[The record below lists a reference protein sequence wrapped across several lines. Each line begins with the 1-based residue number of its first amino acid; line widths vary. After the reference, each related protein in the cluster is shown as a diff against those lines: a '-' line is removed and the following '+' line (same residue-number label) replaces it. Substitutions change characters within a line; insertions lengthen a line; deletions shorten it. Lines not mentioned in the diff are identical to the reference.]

1 MNLMKIGF
9 ADYSGIMSFVRNF
22 EPEGRHLH
30 GGYRST
36 YDGNNF
42 GNNNRKRSRNDYHHR
57 NYNIQNNNW
66 ANFGDHGGNCNFY
79 RADHANYAK
88 YDAVPASLKRRKYAA
103 PAWEDSQ
110 MYYLPYTV
118 QNNFSSANFQAPPT
132 RSNADTSTSASLQL
146 DWSIFEDDK
155 PSFMSRDEIDRY
167 SPSRKDGID
176 VRHETHLRYSYCA
189 YLQNLGMRLEL
200 PQTTIGT
207 AMVLC
212 HRFFVRRSHAC
223 HDRFL
228 IATAALF
235 LAAKSE
241 ESPRPLNN
249 VLRASSEILHKQDF
263 TMLSYLFPIDWFEQ
277 YRERLFEAEQ
287 LILTTLNF
295 ELNVQHPYA
304 PLTSVLNKLGL
315 SKTILVNLALNLDIH
330 KISVLAYMIFLAGGL
345 ICCSWKSEYVPWN
358 LIGATRDS
366 YRSPNPDFPSN
377 ALLGLVKF
385 VMGMGIFH
393 YRKKK
398 HSQGSNCDIRALF
411 MIWNWSVHP
420 LCKPRL
426 RSSLW
431 LQFKPEHIAAG
442 AAYLAAKF
450 LNMDLAADRNIW
462 QEFQTTPSILQD
474 YRLKGVTYGC
484 PSVSASHFMRPDEK
498 QRFGELSWKSL
509 HGWGALDVG
518 IIWRL

>member
-1 MNLMKIGF
+1 MVI
-9 ADYSGIMSFVRNF
+9 
-22 EPEGRHLH
+22 
-30 GGYRST
+30 
-36 YDGNNF
+36 
-42 GNNNRKRSRNDYHHR
+42 
-57 NYNIQNNNW
+57 
-66 ANFGDHGGNCNFY
+66 
-79 RADHANYAK
+79 
-88 YDAVPASLKRRKYAA
+88 AA
-103 PAWEDSQ
+103 PVPVVGLKTSLDICLRCCC
-110 MYYLPYTV
+110 YG
-118 QNNFSSANFQAPPT
+118 FSSLH
-132 RSNADTSTSASLQL
+132 DT
-146 DWSIFEDDK
+146 I
-155 PSFMSRDEIDRY
+155 
-167 SPSRKDGID
+167 
-176 VRHETHLRYSYCA
+176 
-189 YLQNLGMRLEL
+189 L

-277 YRERLFEAEQ
+277 YRERLLEAEQ

-315 SKTILVNLALNLDIH
+315 SKTILVNLALNL
-330 KISVLAYMIFLAGGL
+330 FL
-345 ICCSWKSEYVPWN
+345 CPK
-358 LIGATRDS
+358 
-366 YRSPNPDFPSN
+366 
-377 ALLGLVKF
+377 LGLVKF
-385 VMGMGIFH
+385 VMGMGTFR

-420 LCKPRL
+420 LCKPSRNMYCRL

-462 QEFQTTPSILQD
+462 QEFQTTPSILQE
-474 YRLKGVTYGC
+474 
-484 PSVSASHFMRPDEK
+484 FMRPDEK
-498 QRFGELSWKSL
+498 QRFGEPSRKSL
-509 HGWGALDVG
+509 HAWVALDVG

>member
-1 MNLMKIGF
+1 
-9 ADYSGIMSFVRNF
+9 MSFVRNF

-66 ANFGDHGGNCNFY
+66 ANFGDHGDNYNFY

-315 SKTILVNLALNLDIH
+315 SKTILVNLALNL
-330 KISVLAYMIFLAGGL
+330 V
-345 ICCSWKSEYVPWN
+345 SE
-358 LIGATRDS
+358 G
-366 YRSPNPDFPSN
+366 
-377 ALLGLVKF
+377 
-385 VMGMGIFH
+385 
-393 YRKKK
+393 
-398 HSQGSNCDIRALF
+398 
-411 MIWNWSVHP
+411 
-420 LCKPRL
+420 L

-474 YRLKGVTYGC
+474 
-484 PSVSASHFMRPDEK
+484 VS
-498 QRFGELSWKSL
+498 QQLLELF
-509 HGWGALDVG
+509 
-518 IIWRL
+518 

>member
-315 SKTILVNLALNLDIH
+315 SKTILVNLALNL
-330 KISVLAYMIFLAGGL
+330 V
-345 ICCSWKSEYVPWN
+345 SE
-358 LIGATRDS
+358 G
-366 YRSPNPDFPSN
+366 
-377 ALLGLVKF
+377 LGLVKF